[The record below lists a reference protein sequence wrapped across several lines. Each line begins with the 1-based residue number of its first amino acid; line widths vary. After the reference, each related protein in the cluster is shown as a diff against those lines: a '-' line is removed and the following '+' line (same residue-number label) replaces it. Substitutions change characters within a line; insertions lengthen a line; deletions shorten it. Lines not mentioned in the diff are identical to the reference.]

1 MVSTIQV
8 TNINP
13 NELVELIT
21 KGIKE
26 QLKEFSIK
34 LNSEPT
40 ELLKPHLTRK
50 ETANYFNVS
59 LNCLNMW
66 VNKGII
72 KSYKVGQRV
81 FFKREE
87 ILQVM
92 FNQSKQA

>member
-1 MVSTIQV
+1 MSNVIQLTNV
-8 TNINP
+8 TP
-13 NELVELIT
+13 NELVELISI
-21 KGIKE
+21 GIRE

-34 LNSEPT
+34 LST
-40 ELLKPHLTRK
+40 ESSGTNNPHLTRK
-50 ETANYFNVS
+50 ETATYFNIS

-66 VNKGII
+66 VNKGIL

-92 FNQSKQA
+92 FNQSKTA

>member
-1 MVSTIQV
+1 MKSVEVQQV
-8 TNINP
+8 NA
-13 NELVELIT
+13 NELVELIA

-26 QLKEFSIK
+26 QLKEFSIR
-34 LNSEPT
+34 LNSEPI
-40 ELLKPHLTRK
+40 ESLKPHLTRK
-50 ETANYFNVS
+50 ETASYFNVS

-72 KSYKVGQRV
+72 KSYKVGQKV

>member
-1 MVSTIQV
+1 MTNTIQV

-13 NELVELIT
+13 NELVELISN
-21 KGIKE
+21 GIKE

-40 ELLKPHLTRK
+40 ETLKPHLTRK

-59 LNCLNMW
+59 LNCVNMW

-87 ILQVM
+87 ILRVM
-92 FNQSKQA
+92 FDQSKQA